1 MPCVSLQGIVPV
13 ENRGSPH
20 LTSAYGTAHS
30 MCPTAVYSPDL
41 HQEEDDFMN
50 CSGSKGWGEV
60 P

>member
-1 MPCVSLQGIVPV
+1 MPRVSLQGIVPMAD
-13 ENRGSPH
+13 RGSLH

-30 MCPTAVYSPDL
+30 MCRTAVYSPDL
-41 HQEEDDFMN
+41 HQEEDFMN